1 MVHEQPI
8 PRAATRSLGG
18 GPRHIDGGDGGVWV
32 FLLSPRLYDSGLS
45 RPRADGTKVI
55 DRIQI
60 TATAKPTRWLLV
72 TIYRNPGDVSL
83 DRYLSRELMSPY
95 WVRGKSED
103 VARLLGA
110 AEGAEI
116 KGTFVV
122 YTGGSPWLLIAQLD
136 LPPET
141 ISWR

>member
-1 MVHEQPI
+1 MIQGYLDHAP
-8 PRAATRSLGG
+8 T
-18 GPRHIDGGDGGVWV
+18 
-32 FLLSPRLYDSGLS
+32 
-45 RPRADGTKVI
+45 GTKVI